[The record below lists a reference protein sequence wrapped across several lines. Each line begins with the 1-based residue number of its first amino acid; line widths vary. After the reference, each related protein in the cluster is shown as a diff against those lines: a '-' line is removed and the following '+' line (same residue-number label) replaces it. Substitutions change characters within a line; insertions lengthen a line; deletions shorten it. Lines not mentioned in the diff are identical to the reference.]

1 MKLALILLSSSIFLS
16 SCATNPSSKQ
26 YVKKD
31 YHLKNPTKIMI
42 NGKAS
47 SEKKIRGLTMNIV
60 FNEYFQFESQN
71 NQEYYQSFLVKIKNK
86 SKKRITISNDM
97 FTLSGTSVLDPKKN
111 VIYNRKAQSINGQ
124 ELSKLID
131 DELKKIWD
139 EHHDGFKI
147 FGDFLN
153 LVSGKK
159 ETKEEEYNEKER
171 ELIYKEEVQKLKNDK
186 ILISGFLSTETLNKG
201 ETQTFEIAF
210 PVLKGVRVQALKF
223 EFSDEFVEFYMDQN

>member
-1 MKLALILLSSSIFLS
+1 
-16 SCATNPSSKQ
+16 
-26 YVKKD
+26 
-31 YHLKNPTKIMI
+31 MI

-86 SKKRITISNDM
+86 SKKRITISHDM

>member
-1 MKLALILLSSSIFLS
+1 
-16 SCATNPSSKQ
+16 
-26 YVKKD
+26 
-31 YHLKNPTKIMI
+31 MI

>member
-1 MKLALILLSSSIFLS
+1 
-16 SCATNPSSKQ
+16 
-26 YVKKD
+26 
-31 YHLKNPTKIMI
+31 MI

-124 ELSKLID
+124 ELSRLID

-159 ETKEEEYNEKER
+159 ETKEEELNEKEK